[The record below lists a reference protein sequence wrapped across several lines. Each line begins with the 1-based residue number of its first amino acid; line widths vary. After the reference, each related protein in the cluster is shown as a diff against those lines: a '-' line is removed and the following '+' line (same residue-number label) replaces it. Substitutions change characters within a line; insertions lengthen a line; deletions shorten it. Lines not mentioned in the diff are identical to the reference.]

1 MKTLRQYIQEAGEN
15 GVALGHFNI
24 ANLEM
29 LKGIFNAAKKL
40 NVPVIIGA
48 AEGERKFMGTK
59 QIAILVKS
67 LREENDYPIFLNA
80 DHTYS
85 FELVKECIDAG
96 YDSVIFDGTK
106 LPYDENVKITKQC
119 VEYARSTNPE
129 IIVEAELGFIGTSSK
144 VLDKLPEGVKITE
157 EFLTKPE
164 EAKKFIEETGI
175 DMLAPAVG
183 NIHGMLKGGIDP
195 ALNIKRIAE
204 IKEAVKIPMVLHGAS
219 GNSVGDIQGAIKA
232 GMNIVHVSTEIRV
245 AYRKALE
252 AELKAKPDEVAPYKY
267 MDEDIIAV
275 EKIVEEKLKIFNNF

>member
-1 MKTLRQYIQEAGEN
+1 MKTLRQYIQEAGEK

-29 LKGIFNAAKKL
+29 LQGIFNAAKKL

-119 VEYARSTNPE
+119 VDYARSVNPE

-164 EAKKFIEETGI
+164 EAKKFIDETGV

-219 GNSVGDIQGAIKA
+219 GNSVEDIQGAIKA

-267 MDEDIIAV
+267 MDEDIAAV
-275 EKIVEEKLKIFNNF
+275 EKIVEEKLKIFNNL